1 MKEIDFLPEW
11 YKSGRQR
18 QVNYRT
24 QVIGLSGLL
33 IIMIAWSFVA
43 AHSIS
48 KAGAEVVQR
57 KAMQAEAEAVSREFA
72 GIKTEMAGL
81 MEKVKSMEEMDSRI
95 DVAGVLAEIAF
106 LIDDNIVLAQ
116 VELDA
121 ERFVDKKQGK
131 ASQYTA
137 NVARVA
143 GGGYVGKEG
152 LPLGDVRFKVVIRG
166 VAANTSDIGELI
178 GKLEESPYFSQV
190 YPLFS
195 RSRDMKVG
203 TEKQFR
209 VSEFEISCYLANYCQ
224 Q

>member
-43 AHSIS
+43 ANSIS
-48 KAGAEVVQR
+48 KARAEVEQR
-57 KAMQAEAEAVSREFA
+57 KAMQAEAETASREFA
-72 GIKTEMAGL
+72 GIKGEMAGL
-81 MEKVKSMEEMDSRI
+81 QEKVKSMEEMDSKI
-95 DVAGVLAEIAF
+95 DVAGVLAEISF
-106 LIDDNIVLAQ
+106 LVDDNIVLGQ

-121 ERFVDKKQGK
+121 ERFIDRKQGK
-131 ASQYTA
+131 ASQYAA
-137 NVARVA
+137 NVARVE

-166 VAANTSDIGELI
+166 VAANAGDIAELI
-178 GKLEESPYFSQV
+178 GRLEESPYFCQV
-190 YPLFS
+190 YPSFS
-195 RSRDMKVG
+195 RNRNMKVG
-203 TEKQFR
+203 TGKQFQA
-209 VSEFEISCYLANYCQ
+209 SEFEIGCYLANFRQ